1 MSDAMA
7 AHEMLDAALEG
18 TLESKAEGADAS
30 AAEKDAGAP
39 PPESAAAQPDA
50 APTAAP
56 TAAQT
61 PPAGEGQEQPAPIAA
76 KSGGYTIPYEKLTE
90 ARHQR
95 DELRVQN
102 EALRQQL
109 AALQAV
115 QSVQVAPAAQ
125 KQEAAPDGVVPAD
138 FTKAFGDFSE
148 QGIAQGVKATV
159 EGALAKVFDWQRQQ
173 EQRQQE
179 QRQLQE
185 QQARQ
190 QQAASAHM
198 QAIYG
203 AHPDADTVAESRE
216 FQAWVDAQPV
226 YARAGIA
233 QALQAG
239 SAQDVVAVLDAFK
252 QAGRPAVAPAAK
264 AAPQPA
270 AAKADVQAAAAP
282 PVSLS
287 ALPGSS
293 PAVSDAERVAQ
304 LAASDPVALMD
315 LMNRLLPDQRERL
328 MNSLV

>member
-18 TLESKAEGADAS
+18 TLETKAEGAEAS

-39 PPESAAAQPDA
+39 PESAAAAQPDA
-50 APTAAP
+50 AQ

-61 PPAGEGQEQPAPIAA
+61 PPADQGQEQPAPIAA

-115 QSVQVAPAAQ
+115 QSVQAAPAAQ

-138 FTKAFGDFSE
+138 FVKAFGDFSE

-159 EGALAKVFDWQRQQ
+159 EGAMAKVFDW
-173 EQRQQE
+173 QRQQE

-252 QAGRPAVAPAAK
+252 QAGRPAAAPATK

-287 ALPGSS
+287 ALPGSA
-293 PAVSDAERVAQ
+293 PAVPDAERVAQ

-315 LMNRLLPDQRERL
+315 FMSKLTSDQRERL

>member
-18 TLESKAEGADAS
+18 TLETEAGGADA
-30 AAEKDAGAP
+30 AAAGKDAGAP
-39 PPESAAAQPDA
+39 PPESAAAQPAD
-50 APTAAP
+50 AAP

-61 PPAGEGQEQPAPIAA
+61 PPADQGQEQPAPIAA

-95 DELRVQN
+95 DELRAQN

-115 QSVQVAPAAQ
+115 QSVHAAPAAE

-138 FTKAFGDFSE
+138 FAKAFGDFSE

-159 EGALAKVFDWQRQQ
+159 EGAMAKVLDW
-173 EQRQQE
+173 QRQQE

-198 QAIYG
+198 QVIYG
-203 AHPDADTVAESRE
+203 AHPDADAVAESRE

-252 QAGRPAVAPAAK
+252 RAGLPADAPAAK

-287 ALPGSS
+287 ALPNEEIGRASCR
-293 PAVSDAERVAQ
+293 ERV
-304 LAASDPVALMD
+304 
-315 LMNRLLPDQRERL
+315 
-328 MNSLV
+328 

>member
-18 TLESKAEGADAS
+18 TLETKAEGAEAS

-39 PPESAAAQPDA
+39 PENAAAAQPDA
-50 APTAAP
+50 APDAAQ

-61 PPAGEGQEQPAPIAA
+61 PPADQGQEQPAPIAA

-95 DELRVQN
+95 DELRAQN

-109 AALQAV
+109 AALQAA
-115 QSVQVAPAAQ
+115 QSVQAAPAAQ
-125 KQEAAPDGVVPAD
+125 KQDAAPDGVVPAD
-138 FTKAFGDFSE
+138 FAKAFGDFSE

-159 EGALAKVFDWQRQQ
+159 EGAMAKVLDW
-173 EQRQQE
+173 QRQQE

-252 QAGRPAVAPAAK
+252 QAGRPAAAPAAK
-264 AAPQPA
+264 AVPQPA

-287 ALPGSS
+287 ALPGSA
-293 PAVSDAERVAQ
+293 PAASDAERVAQ
-304 LAASDPVALMD
+304 LAETDPVALMD
-315 LMNRLLPDQRERL
+315 FMSNLSPEKRAQL

>member
-7 AHEMLDAALEG
+7 AHEMLDAALDG
-18 TLESKAEGADAS
+18 TLETQAEGAEAS

-39 PPESAAAQPDA
+39 PESAAAAQPDA
-50 APTAAP
+50 APD
-56 TAAQT
+56 AAQT
-61 PPAGEGQEQPAPIAA
+61 PPADQGQEQPAPIAA

-95 DELRVQN
+95 DELRAQN

-109 AALQAV
+109 AALQAA
-115 QSVQVAPAAQ
+115 QSVQAAPAAQ
-125 KQEAAPDGVVPAD
+125 KQDAAPDGVVPAD
-138 FTKAFGDFSE
+138 FAKAFGDFSE

-159 EGALAKVFDWQRQQ
+159 EGAMAKVLDW
-173 EQRQQE
+173 QRQQE

-252 QAGRPAVAPAAK
+252 QAGRPAAAPAAK
-264 AAPQPA
+264 AVPQPA

-287 ALPGSS
+287 ALPGSA
-293 PAVSDAERVAQ
+293 PAASDAERVAQ
-304 LAASDPVALMD
+304 LAETDPVALMD
-315 LMNRLLPDQRERL
+315 FMSNLSPEKRAQL

>member
-18 TLESKAEGADAS
+18 TLETKAEGAEAS

-39 PPESAAAQPDA
+39 PESAAAAQPDA
-50 APTAAP
+50 AQ

-61 PPAGEGQEQPAPIAA
+61 PPADQGQEQPAPIAA

-95 DELRVQN
+95 DELRAQN

-115 QSVQVAPAAQ
+115 QSVQAAPAAQ
-125 KQEAAPDGVVPAD
+125 KQDATPDGVVPAD
-138 FTKAFGDFSE
+138 FAKAFGDFSE

-159 EGALAKVFDWQRQQ
+159 EGAMAKVLDW
-173 EQRQQE
+173 QRQQE

-203 AHPDADTVAESRE
+203 AHPDADAVAESRE

-252 QAGRPAVAPAAK
+252 QAGRPAAAPAAK

-287 ALPGSS
+287 ALPGSA
-293 PAVSDAERVAQ
+293 PAASDAERVAQ

-315 LMNRLLPDQRERL
+315 FMSKLTSDQRERL

>member
-1 MSDAMA
+1 MPMSDAMA

-18 TLESKAEGADAS
+18 TLETKAEGAEAS

-39 PPESAAAQPDA
+39 PESAAAAQPDA
-50 APTAAP
+50 APD
-56 TAAQT
+56 AAQT
-61 PPAGEGQEQPAPIAA
+61 PPADQGQEQPAPIAA

-95 DELRVQN
+95 DELRAQN

-109 AALQAV
+109 AALQAA
-115 QSVQVAPAAQ
+115 QSVQAAPAAQ
-125 KQEAAPDGVVPAD
+125 KQDAAPDGVVPAD
-138 FTKAFGDFSE
+138 FAKAFGDFSE

-159 EGALAKVFDWQRQQ
+159 EGAMAKVLDW
-173 EQRQQE
+173 QRQQE

-252 QAGRPAVAPAAK
+252 QAGLPAGAPAAK

-287 ALPGSS
+287 ALPGSA
-293 PAVSDAERVAQ
+293 PAASDAERVAQ

-315 LMNRLLPDQRERL
+315 FMSNLSSEKRAQL

>member
-1 MSDAMA
+1 MSENVA
-7 AHEMLDAALEG
+7 AGEMLDAALDG
-18 TLESKAEGADAS
+18 KLDMDAQGADAP
-30 AAEKDAGAP
+30 GAP
-39 PPESAAAQPDA
+39 PQAHVASEETAAAHAAPDA
-50 APTAAP
+50 SDADS
-56 TAAQT
+56 
-61 PPAGEGQEQPAPIAA
+61 GQEQPAPIAA

-95 DELRVQN
+95 DELRAQN

-109 AALQAV
+109 AALQAA
-115 QSVQVAPAAQ
+115 QSAQSATAAQ
-125 KQEAAPDGVVPAD
+125 QQEASPDGVVPAD
-138 FTKAFGDFSE
+138 FAKAFGDFSE

-159 EGALAKVFDWQRQQ
+159 EGAMAKVLDWQRQ
-173 EQRQQE
+173 
-179 QRQLQE
+179 QE

-226 YARAGIA
+226 YTRAGIA

>member
-7 AHEMLDAALEG
+7 AHEMLDAALDG
-18 TLESKAEGADAS
+18 TLKAQAEGADAA

-39 PPESAAAQPDA
+39 PPESATAQPADA
-50 APTAAP
+50 APP
-56 TAAQT
+56 AAQT
-61 PPAGEGQEQPAPIAA
+61 PPADQGQEQPAPIAA

-115 QSVQVAPAAQ
+115 QSVQSAPAAK

-159 EGALAKVFDWQRQQ
+159 EGALAKVFDW
-173 EQRQQE
+173 QRQQE

-252 QAGRPAVAPAAK
+252 QAGRPAAAPAAK

-287 ALPGSS
+287 ALPGSA

-315 LMNRLLPDQRERL
+315 FMNQLPPDKRERL

>member
-1 MSDAMA
+1 M
-7 AHEMLDAALEG
+7 
-18 TLESKAEGADAS
+18 
-30 AAEKDAGAP
+30 
-39 PPESAAAQPDA
+39 
-50 APTAAP
+50 
-56 TAAQT
+56 
-61 PPAGEGQEQPAPIAA
+61 
-76 KSGGYTIPYEKLTE
+76 
-90 ARHQR
+90 
-95 DELRVQN
+95 
-102 EALRQQL
+102 
-109 AALQAV
+109 
-115 QSVQVAPAAQ
+115 
-125 KQEAAPDGVVPAD
+125 
-138 FTKAFGDFSE
+138 
-148 QGIAQGVKATV
+148 
-159 EGALAKVFDWQRQQ
+159 AKVLDW
-173 EQRQQE
+173 QRQQE

-252 QAGRPAVAPAAK
+252 RAGLPADAPAAK

-287 ALPGSS
+287 ALPGSA
-293 PAVSDAERVAQ
+293 PAASDAERVAQ

-315 LMNRLLPDQRERL
+315 FMSKLTPDKREQL

>member
-18 TLESKAEGADAS
+18 TLETKAEGAEAS

-39 PPESAAAQPDA
+39 PESAAAAQPDA
-50 APTAAP
+50 TPDAAQ

-61 PPAGEGQEQPAPIAA
+61 PPADQGQEQHAPIAA

-95 DELRVQN
+95 DELRAQN

-109 AALQAV
+109 AALQAA
-115 QSVQVAPAAQ
+115 QSVQAAPAAQ
-125 KQEAAPDGVVPAD
+125 KQDAAPDGVVPAD
-138 FTKAFGDFSE
+138 FAKAFGDFSE

-159 EGALAKVFDWQRQQ
+159 EGAMAKVLDW
-173 EQRQQE
+173 QRQQE

-203 AHPDADTVAESRE
+203 AHPDADAVAESRE

-252 QAGRPAVAPAAK
+252 RAGLPADAPAAK

-287 ALPGSS
+287 ALPGSA
-293 PAVSDAERVAQ
+293 PAASDAERVAQ

-315 LMNRLLPDQRERL
+315 FMSKLTSDQRERL

>member
-18 TLESKAEGADAS
+18 TLETQAEGAEAS

-39 PPESAAAQPDA
+39 PESAAAAQPDA
-50 APTAAP
+50 APDAAQ

-61 PPAGEGQEQPAPIAA
+61 PPADQGQEQPAPIAA

-95 DELRVQN
+95 DELRAQN

-109 AALQAV
+109 AALQAA
-115 QSVQVAPAAQ
+115 QSVQAAPAAQ
-125 KQEAAPDGVVPAD
+125 KQDAAPDGVVPAD
-138 FTKAFGDFSE
+138 FAKAFGDFSE

-159 EGALAKVFDWQRQQ
+159 EGAMAKVLDW
-173 EQRQQE
+173 QRQQE

-252 QAGRPAVAPAAK
+252 QAGRPA
-264 AAPQPA
+264 
-270 AAKADVQAAAAP
+270 AAP

-287 ALPGSS
+287 ALPGSA
-293 PAVSDAERVAQ
+293 PAASDAERVAQ

-315 LMNRLLPDQRERL
+315 FMSKLPPDKRDQL

>member
-18 TLESKAEGADAS
+18 TLETKAEGAEAS

-39 PPESAAAQPDA
+39 PESAAAAQPDTAPDA
-50 APTAAP
+50 AQ

-61 PPAGEGQEQPAPIAA
+61 PPADQGQEQPAPIAA

-95 DELRVQN
+95 DELRAQN

-109 AALQAV
+109 AALQAA
-115 QSVQVAPAAQ
+115 QSVQAAPAAQ
-125 KQEAAPDGVVPAD
+125 KQDATPDGVVPAD
-138 FTKAFGDFSE
+138 FAKAFGDFSE

-159 EGALAKVFDWQRQQ
+159 EGAMAKVLDW
-173 EQRQQE
+173 QRQQE

-203 AHPDADTVAESRE
+203 AHPDADAVAESRE

-252 QAGRPAVAPAAK
+252 QAGRPAAAPAAK

-270 AAKADVQAAAAP
+270 AAKADAPDAAAP

-287 ALPGSS
+287 ALPGSA
-293 PAVSDAERVAQ
+293 PAASDAERVAQ
-304 LAASDPVALMD
+304 LAATDPVALMD
-315 LMNRLLPDQRERL
+315 FMSKLPPDKRDQL

>member
-7 AHEMLDAALEG
+7 AHEMLDAALDG
-18 TLESKAEGADAS
+18 TLEAQAEGADAS
-30 AAEKDAGAP
+30 DAEKDAGAP

-50 APTAAP
+50 AQTAAH
-56 TAAQT
+56 T
-61 PPAGEGQEQPAPIAA
+61 PPTGEGQEQPAPIAA

-115 QSVQVAPAAQ
+115 QSVQAAPAAQ
-125 KQEAAPDGVVPAD
+125 KQDAAPDGVVPAD

-159 EGALAKVFDWQRQQ
+159 EGALAKVFDW
-173 EQRQQE
+173 QRQQE

-252 QAGRPAVAPAAK
+252 QAGRPAAAPAAK

-287 ALPGSS
+287 ALPGSA

-315 LMNRLLPDQRERL
+315 FMSTLAPDKREKL

>member
-18 TLESKAEGADAS
+18 ALESKAEGADAA

-50 APTAAP
+50 APTAAH
-56 TAAQT
+56 T

-115 QSVQVAPAAQ
+115 QSVQAAPAAQ

-138 FTKAFGDFSE
+138 FVKAFGDFSE

-159 EGALAKVFDWQRQQ
+159 EGAMAKMFDW
-173 EQRQQE
+173 QRQQE

-252 QAGRPAVAPAAK
+252 QAGRPAAAPAAK

-287 ALPGSS
+287 ALPGSA
-293 PAVSDAERVAQ
+293 PAASDAERVAQ

-315 LMNRLLPDQRERL
+315 FMSKLPPDQREQL

>member
-18 TLESKAEGADAS
+18 TLETKAEGAEAS

-39 PPESAAAQPDA
+39 PESAAAAQPDA
-50 APTAAP
+50 APD
-56 TAAQT
+56 AAQT
-61 PPAGEGQEQPAPIAA
+61 PPADQGQEQPAPIAA

-95 DELRVQN
+95 DELRAQN

-109 AALQAV
+109 AALQAA
-115 QSVQVAPAAQ
+115 QSVQAAPAAQ
-125 KQEAAPDGVVPAD
+125 KQDAAPDGVVPAD
-138 FTKAFGDFSE
+138 FAKAFGDFSE

-159 EGALAKVFDWQRQQ
+159 EGAMAKVLDW
-173 EQRQQE
+173 QRQQE

-216 FQAWVDAQPV
+216 FQAWVEAQPV

-252 QAGRPAVAPAAK
+252 RAGLPAGAPAAK

-287 ALPGSS
+287 ALPGSA
-293 PAVSDAERVAQ
+293 PAASDAERVAQ
-304 LAASDPVALMD
+304 LAAFDPVALMD
-315 LMNRLLPDQRERL
+315 FMSKLTPEKREQL

>member
-1 MSDAMA
+1 MSDNVA
-7 AHEMLDAALEG
+7 AGEMLDAALDG
-18 TLESKAEGADAS
+18 KLDMDAQGV
-30 AAEKDAGAP
+30 DAPGAP
-39 PPESAAAQPDA
+39 PQAHVASEETAAAHA
-50 APTAAP
+50 APDEPNADS
-56 TAAQT
+56 
-61 PPAGEGQEQPAPIAA
+61 GQEQPAPIAA

-95 DELRVQN
+95 DELRAQN

-109 AALQAV
+109 AALQAA
-115 QSVQVAPAAQ
+115 QSAQSATAAQ
-125 KQEAAPDGVVPAD
+125 QQEASPDGVVPAD
-138 FTKAFGDFSE
+138 FAKAFGDFSE

-159 EGALAKVFDWQRQQ
+159 EGAMAKVLDW
-173 EQRQQE
+173 QRQQE

-226 YARAGIA
+226 YTRAGIA

-252 QAGRPAVAPAAK
+252 QAGRPAAAPAAK

-270 AAKADVQAAAAP
+270 AVKAAAPDPAAP

-287 ALPGSS
+287 ALPGAA
-293 PAVSDAERVAQ
+293 PAASDAERVAQ

-315 LMNRLLPDQRERL
+315 FMSRLPPDQREKL

>member
-7 AHEMLDAALEG
+7 AHEMLDAALDG

-115 QSVQVAPAAQ
+115 QSVQAAPAAQ
-125 KQEAAPDGVVPAD
+125 KQDAAPDGVVPAD

-159 EGALAKVFDWQRQQ
+159 EGAMAKVLDW
-173 EQRQQE
+173 QRQQE

-252 QAGRPAVAPAAK
+252 QAGRPADAPAAK

-287 ALPGSS
+287 ALPGAA
-293 PAVSDAERVAQ
+293 PAASDAERVAQ

-315 LMNRLLPDQRERL
+315 LMSTLAPDQRERL

>member
-7 AHEMLDAALEG
+7 AHEMLDAALDG
-18 TLESKAEGADAS
+18 TLESKAEGADA
-30 AAEKDAGAP
+30 AAAGKDAGAP
-39 PPESAAAQPDA
+39 PPESATAQPAD
-50 APTAAP
+50 
-56 TAAQT
+56 AAQT
-61 PPAGEGQEQPAPIAA
+61 PPADQGQEQPAPIAA

-115 QSVQVAPAAQ
+115 QSVQAAPAAQ
-125 KQEAAPDGVVPAD
+125 KQDAAPDGVVPAD

-159 EGALAKVFDWQRQQ
+159 EGALAKVFDW
-173 EQRQQE
+173 QRQQE

-239 SAQDVVAVLDAFK
+239 TAQDVVAVLDAFK

-287 ALPGSS
+287 ALPGSA

-315 LMNRLLPDQRERL
+315 FMSKLLPDQRERL

>member
-18 TLESKAEGADAS
+18 TLETKAEGAEAS

-39 PPESAAAQPDA
+39 PPESAAAQPAD
-50 APTAAP
+50 AAP

-61 PPAGEGQEQPAPIAA
+61 PPADQGQEQPAPIAA

-95 DELRVQN
+95 DELRAQN

-109 AALQAV
+109 AALQAA
-115 QSVQVAPAAQ
+115 QSVQAAPAAQ
-125 KQEAAPDGVVPAD
+125 KQDAAPDGVVPAD
-138 FTKAFGDFSE
+138 FAKAFGDFSE

-159 EGALAKVFDWQRQQ
+159 EGAMAKVLDW
-173 EQRQQE
+173 QRQQE

-252 QAGRPAVAPAAK
+252 RAGLPAGAPAAK

-287 ALPGSS
+287 ALPGAA
-293 PAVSDAERVAQ
+293 PAASDAERVAQ

-315 LMNRLLPDQRERL
+315 FMSKLTSDQRERL

>member
-7 AHEMLDAALEG
+7 AHEMLDAALDG
-18 TLESKAEGADAS
+18 TLETQAEGAEAS

-39 PPESAAAQPDA
+39 PPESAAAQPAD
-50 APTAAP
+50 AAP

-61 PPAGEGQEQPAPIAA
+61 PPADQGQEQPAPIAA

-95 DELRVQN
+95 DELRAQN

-109 AALQAV
+109 AALQAA
-115 QSVQVAPAAQ
+115 QSVQAAPAAQ
-125 KQEAAPDGVVPAD
+125 KQDAAPDGVVPAD
-138 FTKAFGDFSE
+138 FAKAFGDFSE

-159 EGALAKVFDWQRQQ
+159 EGAMAKVFDWQRQQ
-173 EQRQQE
+173 EQRQ
-179 QRQLQE
+179 LQE
-185 QQARQ
+185 LQARQ

-252 QAGRPAVAPAAK
+252 QAGRPAAAPAAK

-270 AAKADVQAAAAP
+270 AAKAAAPDAAAP

-287 ALPGSS
+287 ALPGSA
-293 PAVSDAERVAQ
+293 PAASDAERVAQ
-304 LAASDPVALMD
+304 LAETDPVALMD
-315 LMNRLLPDQRERL
+315 FMGNLSPEQRERL
-328 MNSLV
+328 MNRLV

>member
-7 AHEMLDAALEG
+7 AHEMLDAALDG
-18 TLESKAEGADAS
+18 TLETQAEGADAS

-39 PPESAAAQPDA
+39 PPESAAAQPDVV
-50 APTAAP
+50 
-56 TAAQT
+56 QT

-115 QSVQVAPAAQ
+115 QSVQAAPAAQ

-173 EQRQQE
+173 EQRQ
-179 QRQLQE
+179 LQE

-198 QAIYG
+198 QVIYG
-203 AHPDADTVAESRE
+203 AHPDADAVAESRE

-252 QAGRPAVAPAAK
+252 QAGRPAAAPAAK

-287 ALPGSS
+287 ALPGSA

-315 LMNRLLPDQRERL
+315 FMNQLPPDQRERL